1 MAADSMLLATQTSG
15 VGIRPLRYLVPNGV
29 VLFSNPGRPK
39 YPNFA
44 APSEGTFTGEQHSG
58 GCGEPEGSILF
69 CYLRARFGVAL
80 RADFRPLA
88 HVTAEPLFVGK
99 TPDLCDLFPVS
110 TRNCEIFTTK
120 IKYHLVPVCLRQ
132 CFFSFHTYTCFYNC
146 LLPRIR
152 FIIVSHS
159 IHVHSVLLA
168 QAPSESEHL
177 GLGRPLVEA
186 GEIVDSNYKLEM
198 SWPLLVLKGHSTHSK
213 KQWCVQNL
221 CSQSHSCS

>member
-29 VLFSNPGRPK
+29 VLFGNPGRPK

-80 RADFRPLA
+80 RADFRPLE

-110 TRNCEIFTTK
+110 TRKCEIFSTK
-120 IKYHLVPVCLRQ
+120 FNTISYQFAYVNVAFLFTH
-132 CFFSFHTYTCFYNC
+132 
-146 LLPRIR
+146 
-152 FIIVSHS
+152 
-159 IHVHSVLLA
+159 IHVFT
-168 QAPSESEHL
+168 
-177 GLGRPLVEA
+177 
-186 GEIVDSNYKLEM
+186 IVYSHVQDLPVVPHKAVAE
-198 SWPLLVLKGHSTHSK
+198 VSK
-213 KQWCVQNL
+213 
-221 CSQSHSCS
+221 